1 MHRAETVSCTRWYL
15 ISSQMLKGFT
25 CLQWDVRRNVTVGN
39 EMRFNPHF
47 EKQSK
52 NQPRSKHIHHV
63 LKTATNFL
71 LPLCS
76 SARVSSSRN
85 KDKALDK
92 TTTVLAW
99 KMQRQQ
105 INISRYKEGGKA
117 L

>member
-1 MHRAETVSCTRWYL
+1 M
-15 ISSQMLKGFT
+15 
-25 CLQWDVRRNVTVGN
+25 CLRWDVHQNVTIGN
-39 EMRFNPHF
+39 EMHFNPHF

-52 NQPRSKHIHHV
+52 NQPRSKHIHHI
-63 LKTATNFL
+63 LKIATNFL
-71 LPLCS
+71 LPVSS
-76 SARVSSSRN
+76 SARVSSSRH

-105 INISRYKEGGKA
+105 INISRHKEGGKA